1 MSKSG
6 ERMSRRTAITAGGAA
21 AVELALGGSS
31 ALAQRKRKREPEKK
45 EEPKLPEQPE
55 PQEKTEF
62 PGEMESRRLDEYA
75 DFLKTQEHTLVRGT
89 PQEVIRLLQGI
100 PQVLSPERHTPED
113 RKRVYGPF
121 GNFLAKADQ
130 KKLPV
135 IPFRNNT
142 KTLFY
147 NLSRSGAQET
157 LTSARLEYL
166 KSSDVNTVPPASLK
180 SGVDVVVRR
189 FSSLGEYD
197 RIPIL
202 PLTNKSDAEL
212 NATRATLVGLA
223 YTHKEAQE
231 REERETVFVSGIILS
246 PKDRP
251 SLARLSVDSYA
262 KRDQI
267 GVDAETRDA
276 IAKRGLLFVPA
287 LGHEAVGILA
297 RSWSAIGA
305 PLVNKE
311 GEQVGLLS
319 DSVVLSYQDKNE
331 TVSKL
336 AFIVQGPDAIREA
349 QNMAQ

>member
-1 MSKSG
+1 MSWM
-6 ERMSRRTAITAGGAA
+6 R
-21 AVELALGGSS
+21 
-31 ALAQRKRKREPEKK
+31 EKK
-45 EEPKLPEQPE
+45 EGLRPITRRRAAQLVGGASLAPRELLHAPAVQAQEPKEAHE
-55 PQEKTEF
+55 IVES
-62 PGEMESRRLDEYA
+62 PGAMESRQLDEYT
-75 DFLKTQEHTLVRGT
+75 DILKTQEHTLAKGT

-100 PQVLSPERHTPED
+100 PGVWSPEQHAPED

-121 GNFLAKADQ
+121 GNFIAKGDQ

-166 KSSDVNTVPPASLK
+166 KSSDVNTAPPASLK
-180 SGVDVVVRR
+180 SGVDVVVRK
-189 FSSLGEYD
+189 FASLGEYEQ
-197 RIPIL
+197 IPIL

-212 NATRATLVGLA
+212 HATRATLVGLA
-223 YTHKEAQE
+223 YTHKEAQDK
-231 REERETVFVSGIILS
+231 EERETVLVSGIILS

-251 SLARLSVDSYA
+251 SLARLSLDSYA
-262 KRDQI
+262 KREQI
-267 GVDAETRDA
+267 GVDAETREA
-276 IAKRGLLFVPA
+276 IAKRALLFIPA

-305 PLVNKE
+305 PLVNKK

-331 TVSKL
+331 TVSKI
-336 AFIVQGPDAIREA
+336 AFIIQGPDAIRQA
-349 QNMAQ
+349 QKMAQ